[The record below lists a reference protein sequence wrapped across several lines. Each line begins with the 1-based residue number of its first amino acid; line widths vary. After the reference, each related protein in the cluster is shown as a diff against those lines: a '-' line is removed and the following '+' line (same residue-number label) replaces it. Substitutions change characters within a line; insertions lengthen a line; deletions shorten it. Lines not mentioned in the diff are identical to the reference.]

1 MRSEGMAK
9 EMPAATLSVL
19 MPMTSPSWRGDRS
32 SGHCARLAV
41 APLPEALWAAEPPRP
56 RALRVSIR
64 GPASPRPLHS
74 ATRVPAL
81 AGACPLA
88 QGTPRRHS
96 EGWERNR
103 ED

>member
-41 APLPEALWAAEPPRP
+41 APLPEALWAAEAPRRALPGWHPGPRLAPPTAFRHPSPRP
-56 RALRVSIR
+56 RWS
-64 GPASPRPLHS
+64 
-74 ATRVPAL
+74 VPAGPGHPQAAL
-81 AGACPLA
+81 
-88 QGTPRRHS
+88 
-96 EGWERNR
+96 
-103 ED
+103 